1 MLKGGVLTT
10 TNLVVVLIHNTALV
24 QVLAVLVRA
33 TRARIETEAKGLT
46 VESSSPLVAPATG
59 I

>member
-33 TRARIETEAKGLT
+33 TRARIETKAEGLT
-46 VESSSPLVAPATG
+46 VESSSPLVTPATG